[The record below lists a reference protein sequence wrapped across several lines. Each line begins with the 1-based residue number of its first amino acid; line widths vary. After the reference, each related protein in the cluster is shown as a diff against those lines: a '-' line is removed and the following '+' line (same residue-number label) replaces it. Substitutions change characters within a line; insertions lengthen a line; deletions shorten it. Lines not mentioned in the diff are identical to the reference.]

1 MSEEIFEAA
10 LADEEKLK
18 IVRSDKTLKL
28 TYGAPKE
35 GYSSLAAPL
44 FDLDRV
50 WKLIEGSIDF
60 HVHSYPE
67 AYNTR
72 LYDELDLAIQ
82 AINLKMRAMVFKCA
96 SGFSV
101 RSAYVAQKAANQWA
115 DAHEKNRID
124 LFGGVVLNYCV
135 GGLNPE
141 AVLASYKMGGR
152 FVWLPNR
159 DASFHHK
166 VMGTPGGINVL
177 DESDQVVPAL
187 KEIFAMI
194 AEGDMILS
202 LCHQG
207 TKERFI
213 MIDEAKK
220 IGVKR
225 IEVCHPNQVTA
236 KMTVEQMKIAAD
248 KGAYIGYY
256 CTRFRP
262 LQWSWDEFMQVYEIV
277 GPDRIIASTDNGHF
291 EAPSPADSLRMYVAG
306 MLLRGV
312 SEKDIEKMI
321 QINPARLLYED
332 I

>member
-1 MSEEIFEAA
+1 MDEEICEAA
-10 LADEEKLK
+10 LADEEILKRVRADKSIKLA
-18 IVRSDKTLKL
+18 
-28 TYGAPKE
+28 YGSTKS
-35 GYSSLAAPL
+35 GYSPLSTPL

-60 HVHSYPE
+60 HVHSYPD

-72 LYDELDLAIQ
+72 LLDELDLAIE
-82 AINLKMRAMVFKCA
+82 AIKLGMRAMAFKCA

-101 RSAYVAQKAANQWA
+101 RSALVAQKAANQWA
-115 DAHEKNRID
+115 EAHNKKSID

-141 AVLASYKMGGR
+141 AVLASYRMGGK

-166 VMGTPGGINVL
+166 VLGTPGGIDVL
-177 DESDQVVPAL
+177 DENDKVVPEL

-220 IGVKR
+220 TGVKK

-262 LQWSWDEFMQVYEIV
+262 LQWSWDEFMQVYETV
-277 GPDRIIASTDNGHF
+277 GPDHIIATTDNGHF
-291 EAPSPADSLRMYVAG
+291 EAPSPADSMRMYVAG

-312 SEKDIEKMI
+312 PEKDVAKMI
-321 QINPARLLYED
+321 STNPAKLLYED
-332 I
+332 S